1 MRELLEI
8 LMEELPELIYISDP
22 HTYELLYLNEAGRRA
37 FGELSPDGSSRCY
50 RVLQGLEEPCPFCT
64 NDVLGHESFYSWE
77 ITNPLTNR
85 HYLLRD
91 KLITWR
97 GRESRIEIAFDL
109 TEKEEERARFA
120 YLATAG
126 ETVVE
131 CIKRLS
137 ENEDTLAAIN
147 GALTLMGGVL
157 DADRTYVFAIHEDRM
172 NNIAEWC
179 APGVEPE
186 IHLLQNLPL
195 SLIDRWR
202 LAFSAHK
209 PMIIEQVE
217 GLKRTSPEEYDI
229 LSLQGIDSLVAV
241 PLESDGELLGYL
253 GVDNPNMGK
262 ADDIAAPLMSLAY
275 FMSSTMQRERERHVL
290 EMRTWGDMLTNVHS
304 RTAFYRDYG
313 ADPLRRVGLVEAD
326 VDEIRL
332 VNVTKGREAG
342 DALLVTVAD
351 KLAEAYGRERVY
363 RTGDDEFVA
372 IVTDVDEA
380 AFVSDALALS
390 RRLDAQKVPVTLG
403 YAWQQTCLD
412 VRSIANE
419 VDEKLKQMKQM
430 RARARS
436 AGWKPWEESGAGTL
450 LRPGGAAEAVA
461 KGAVSIHVQPQ
472 VDQDDQVVSAEALVR
487 YADPETGE
495 LVPPLTYIP
504 ALEDMGEVSVIDFH
518 VLDLVCDLLVRWRA
532 CGYVDDGFS
541 VATNFSRRTAEDAG
555 FIERVVSVVA
565 EHGLPPS
572 CIEVEITESAR
583 ESDSQEPTVVVNR
596 LREEGFR
603 VAIDDFGVDNANVS
617 LFASMRI
624 STLKLDQSLV
634 DCIGSNDWGAAIVE
648 SIVRLCADLDVTT
661 VAEGVESPEQLALL
675 RAMGCARIQGF
686 LTGRP
691 VTVEAFERRWFA

>member
-1 MRELLEI
+1 M
-8 LMEELPELIYISDP
+8 
-22 HTYELLYLNEAGRRA
+22 
-37 FGELSPDGSSRCY
+37 
-50 RVLQGLEEPCPFCT
+50 
-64 NDVLGHESFYSWE
+64 
-77 ITNPLTNR
+77 
-85 HYLLRD
+85 
-91 KLITWR
+91 
-97 GRESRIEIAFDL
+97 
-109 TEKEEERARFA
+109 
-120 YLATAG
+120 
-126 ETVVE
+126 
-131 CIKRLS
+131 
-137 ENEDTLAAIN
+137 
-147 GALTLMGGVL
+147 
-157 DADRTYVFAIHEDRM
+157 
-172 NNIAEWC
+172 
-179 APGVEPE
+179 
-186 IHLLQNLPL
+186 
-195 SLIDRWR
+195 
-202 LAFSAHK
+202 
-209 PMIIEQVE
+209 
-217 GLKRTSPEEYDI
+217 
-229 LSLQGIDSLVAV
+229 
-241 PLESDGELLGYL
+241 
-253 GVDNPNMGK
+253 
-262 ADDIAAPLMSLAY
+262 
-275 FMSSTMQRERERHVL
+275 
-290 EMRTWGDMLTNVHS
+290 
-304 RTAFYRDYG
+304 
-313 ADPLRRVGLVEAD
+313 
-326 VDEIRL
+326 DEIRL

-583 ESDSQEPTVVVNR
+583 ESDSQELTVVVNR

-634 DCIGSNDWGAAIVE
+634 DCIGSNEWGAAIVE

>member
-1 MRELLEI
+1 M
-8 LMEELPELIYISDP
+8 
-22 HTYELLYLNEAGRRA
+22 
-37 FGELSPDGSSRCY
+37 
-50 RVLQGLEEPCPFCT
+50 LQGLEEPCPFCT

-147 GALTLMGGVL
+147 GALALMGGVL

-472 VDQDDQVVSAEALVR
+472 VDQDDQVVGAEALVR

-583 ESDSQEPTVVVNR
+583 ESDSQELTVVVNR

-691 VTVEAFERRWFA
+691 VTVEAFEPALVRVGRGILVPGHRSVDGGYGQPVGSIALSSVDRSTITQARSADGTEAP

>member
-372 IVTDVDEA
+372 IVTDVDEV

-403 YAWQQTCLD
+403 YA
-412 VRSIANE
+412 
-419 VDEKLKQMKQM
+419 
-430 RARARS
+430 
-436 AGWKPWEESGAGTL
+436 
-450 LRPGGAAEAVA
+450 
-461 KGAVSIHVQPQ
+461 
-472 VDQDDQVVSAEALVR
+472 
-487 YADPETGE
+487 
-495 LVPPLTYIP
+495 
-504 ALEDMGEVSVIDFH
+504 
-518 VLDLVCDLLVRWRA
+518 
-532 CGYVDDGFS
+532 
-541 VATNFSRRTAEDAG
+541 
-555 FIERVVSVVA
+555 
-565 EHGLPPS
+565 
-572 CIEVEITESAR
+572 
-583 ESDSQEPTVVVNR
+583 
-596 LREEGFR
+596 
-603 VAIDDFGVDNANVS
+603 
-617 LFASMRI
+617 
-624 STLKLDQSLV
+624 
-634 DCIGSNDWGAAIVE
+634 
-648 SIVRLCADLDVTT
+648 
-661 VAEGVESPEQLALL
+661 
-675 RAMGCARIQGF
+675 
-686 LTGRP
+686 
-691 VTVEAFERRWFA
+691 